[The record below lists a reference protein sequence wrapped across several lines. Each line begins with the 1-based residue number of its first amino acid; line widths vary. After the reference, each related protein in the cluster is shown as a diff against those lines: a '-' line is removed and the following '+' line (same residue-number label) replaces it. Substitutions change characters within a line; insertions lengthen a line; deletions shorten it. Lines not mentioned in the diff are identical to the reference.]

1 MIAIQKAGELPKPMF
16 PTGRRA
22 TIQPVLTAVA
32 AVFLIL
38 PSHAAVADTG
48 WQNLDGVSAVKVLP
62 QGVEVEAGAVRD
74 RVTALSS
81 NVVCVRYA
89 PRSVSGGTV
98 FRRAAEDEHY
108 FGLGDKAGPL
118 DRRNMASP
126 SGILMPSA
134 GRNLPIQSTKAPV
147 SARDAQWQRMR
158 PRFLKFPEWSALPR

>member
-1 MIAIQKAGELPKPMF
+1 MIAIQKAGELPKTMF

-32 AVFLIL
+32 VVFLIL

-81 NVVCVRYA
+81 NLVCVRYA
-89 PRSVSGGTV
+89 PRGV
-98 FRRAAEDEHY
+98 FPAE
-108 FGLGDKAGPL
+108 
-118 DRRNMASP
+118 
-126 SGILMPSA
+126 
-134 GRNLPIQSTKAPV
+134 QSFAV
-147 SARDAQWQRMR
+147 
-158 PRFLKFPEWSALPR
+158 LPRTNTTSVWETKPARSIAETWPHLLEY